1 MRVGHRQA
9 LNMKSSCRKARGF
22 FVIGSINAD
31 LGYKVKFDK
40 STVTVAAC
48 KFMNKAVQLIL

>member
-1 MRVGHRQA
+1 
-9 LNMKSSCRKARGF
+9 MKSSCRKARGF